1 MLKIIRQTFAALT
14 PARRRDIAFFIVLGF
29 ILSASIVR
37 IKLYGDPHLS
47 IAGNDTQTYVDASR
61 VPLSSS
67 EIMTG
72 RRLLTTNLVY
82 KFFEPEDG
90 YQVLVNGS
98 LETTRRAF
106 QPGFDGIVIFQLILS
121 IVGWGALAFMVA
133 SYLKQPLMKILSAA
147 LVILF
152 AFTPQMA
159 DWDSILMSESLTFSL
174 FALQLA
180 LLIRI
185 AFALYEDPNA
195 RFIPWLIAWAVVFFF
210 WTFLRDTNLVA
221 SVITALMIAGVL
233 ISLRY
238 RRNKALY
245 GGLVFLATVV
255 VLGMVTAGISI
266 RSIVQLRNL
275 YKDDIFVHES
285 RVAIFQEMGMPADDL
300 YDPEFEPWLAEHGA
314 QTVFRFMLAYPGYPL
329 EKLVNDFPS
338 GFQEIKQTY
347 FNAPEIGDLRQTLM
361 DIGDTLHPET
371 PTPFLL
377 SGILLIGLLLLAM
390 NNVSTSRPWAWLGLW
405 LFLTATLTLIPTIL
419 GDTWAL
425 NRHALFS
432 SMIYRLFMWLFAIVI
447 MDIALDQDNQTPA
460 VTQ

>member
-1 MLKIIRQTFAALT
+1 MLKNIRQTLFNI
-14 PARRRDIAFFIVLGF
+14 PQARWRDIAFFIVIGF
-29 ILSASIVR
+29 VLVASIVR
-37 IKLYGDPHLS
+37 IRLYGDPHLS

-61 VPLSSS
+61 VPLLSS

-82 KFFEPEDG
+82 KFFEPEGG
-90 YQVLVNGS
+90 YQILVNGS

-106 QPGFDGIVIFQLILS
+106 QPGFDGIAFFQLILS
-121 IVGWGALAFMVA
+121 IVGWGVLALMVA
-133 SYLKQPLMKILSAA
+133 GYLKHPLMKIMSAV

-185 AFALYEDPNA
+185 TFALYKDPDVKS
-195 RFIPWLIAWAVVFFF
+195 IPWFIAWAIVFFF

-221 SVITALMIAGVL
+221 SVITVFMIAGVL

-238 RRNKALY
+238 RRNKSLY
-245 GGLVFLATVV
+245 GAMIFLAAVV
-255 VLGMVTAGISI
+255 ILGMVTAGSSV

-314 QTVFRFMLAYPGYPL
+314 KTVFRFMLAYPGYPL
-329 EKLVNDFPS
+329 EKLVNDFPL

-347 FNAPEIGDLRQTLM
+347 FNAPEMGDIRQPLM

-371 PTPFLL
+371 ATPFLL
-377 SGILLIGLLLLAM
+377 SAILLIGLLTLAM
-390 NNVSTSRPWAWLGLW
+390 KNTSTSRPWAWLALW
-405 LFLTATLTLIPTIL
+405 LFLTATFTLIPTIL

-432 SMIYRLFMWLFAIVI
+432 SMIYRLFIWLFAIII
-447 MDIALDQDNQTPA
+447 MDIALDQDNRTQA